1 MSVESKVR
9 AVTTLRLKEMKD
21 RGEKIAMLTSYDYSM
36 AKIVDAAGVDVILVG
51 DSAANVMAGYETTVP
66 ITLDAMIYHA
76 RSVVRA
82 VERALVVVDLP
93 FGTYQGNS
101 KMALDS
107 AIRIMKETEAD
118 AVKLE
123 GGEEILESVERI
135 LTAGIPIMGHL
146 GLTPQ
151 SIHKF
156 GTYTVRAR
164 EEAEAEKLVRDARL
178 LEEAG
183 CFAVVLEKIPA
194 VLAERVSK
202 ELSIP
207 TIGIGAGGGTDG
219 QVLVIHDMLGINKGF
234 SPRFL
239 LCCRTAPGRP
249 FCRCLLIFLRHIRFR
264 RNTMLIIIPL
274 VKRAYFPHSQGGP
287 IPNGILCRPG
297 DFFFR
302 IIAGRIRP
310 LRLPV
315 RRLFRFAPDKVSLHL
330 LLSGIHHRLI
340 LPLPCLDFRQWP
352 RLRSGLTGKPPFTGA
367 GGHKL
372 VELGIFRK
380 TVDERN
386 QGTAVFDKAGTGF
399 HIGDVVHLLV
409 GNIQEFAQLFPVRCR
424 LIQHDNEFGVGKHGA
439 GLNRI
444 QQIFHIL
451 GNCCGKSVALSELPP
466 CRVEEGGGK
475 LIFKNHMEFVNE
487 YMGSF
492 SFLPVQGHTV
502 QHSVCNDQQAGGLQ
516 LRPQAVNV
524 KHHHP
529 LVQVHIALLSEN
541 IQRAGGVQLQG
552 QCDLLGFWFRLLQQG
567 VPQSAEGGNR
577 SCIGCIPVNH
587 RNAPVNNGLVLRTHP
602 FLVDLLDQ
610 G

>member
-123 GGEEILESVERI
+123 GGEEIIESVERI

-239 LCCRTAPGRP
+239 
-249 FCRCLLIFLRHIRFR
+249 R
-264 RNTMLIIIPL
+264 RYADL
-274 VKRAYFPHSQGGP
+274 
-287 IPNGILCRPG
+287 
-297 DFFFR
+297 
-302 IIAGRIRP
+302 
-310 LRLPV
+310 
-315 RRLFRFAPDKVSLHL
+315 
-330 LLSGIHHRLI
+330 
-340 LPLPCLDFRQWP
+340 
-352 RLRSGLTGKPPFTGA
+352 
-367 GGHKL
+367 
-372 VELGIFRK
+372 
-380 TVDERN
+380 
-386 QGTAVFDKAGTGF
+386 
-399 HIGDVVHLLV
+399 
-409 GNIQEFAQLFPVRCR
+409 
-424 LIQHDNEFGVGKHGA
+424 
-439 GLNRI
+439 
-444 QQIFHIL
+444 
-451 GNCCGKSVALSELPP
+451 
-466 CRVEEGGGK
+466 
-475 LIFKNHMEFVNE
+475 
-487 YMGSF
+487 
-492 SFLPVQGHTV
+492 HTV
-502 QHSVCNDQQAGGLQ
+502 MID
-516 LRPQAVNV
+516 AVGRYVADV
-524 KHHHP
+524 KSQDFP
-529 LVQVHIALLSEN
+529 NEQE
-541 IQRAGGVQLQG
+541 QY
-552 QCDLLGFWFRLLQQG
+552 
-567 VPQSAEGGNR
+567 
-577 SCIGCIPVNH
+577 
-587 RNAPVNNGLVLRTHP
+587 
-602 FLVDLLDQ
+602 
-610 G
+610 